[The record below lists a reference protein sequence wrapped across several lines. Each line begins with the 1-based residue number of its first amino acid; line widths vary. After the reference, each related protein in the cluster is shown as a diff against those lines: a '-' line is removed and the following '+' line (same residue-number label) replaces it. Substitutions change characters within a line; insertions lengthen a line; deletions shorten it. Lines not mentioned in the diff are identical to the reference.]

1 MASIWIKRC
10 TRRHIRLHGL
20 GKKKECKTK
29 AMKPRNRAT
38 SAEIQFIQANHN
50 MRPRDLA
57 KQLGLIQSVVT
68 YWLRSCKPRKLTN
81 KSKSKSIK
89 PISSKLSKGLVLYKE
104 ARLAHLDQ
112 VKACEVCG
120 NQDNLS
126 IHHIAGRSGKRL
138 YDRENFLVVCM
149 AGSIHLNEKYPESN
163 QTEGCHPWIERNL
176 KLARELGYSKSKI
189 K

>member
-10 TRRHIRLHGL
+10 TRRHIRLHSL
-20 GKKKECKTK
+20 GKKKERKTK

>member
-10 TRRHIRLHGL
+10 TRRHIRLHSL
-20 GKKKECKTK
+20 GKKKERKTK

-149 AGSIHLNEKYPESN
+149 AGSIHLNQKYPESN

>member
-1 MASIWIKRC
+1 MGWSSDGSKE
-10 TRRHIRLHGL
+10 
-20 GKKKECKTK
+20 KKNYTT
-29 AMKPRNRAT
+29 MKPRNRAT
-38 SAEIQFIQANHN
+38 SAEIQFIQSNSS

-57 KQLGLIQSVVT
+57 KELGLIQSVVT
-68 YWLRSCKPRKLTN
+68 YWLKFCKPKKLTN
-81 KSKSKSIK
+81 KPKAKSIRA
-89 PISSKLSKGLVLYKE
+89 ISSKLSKGLALYKE

-149 AGSIHLNEKYPESN
+149 AGSIHLNQKYPESN